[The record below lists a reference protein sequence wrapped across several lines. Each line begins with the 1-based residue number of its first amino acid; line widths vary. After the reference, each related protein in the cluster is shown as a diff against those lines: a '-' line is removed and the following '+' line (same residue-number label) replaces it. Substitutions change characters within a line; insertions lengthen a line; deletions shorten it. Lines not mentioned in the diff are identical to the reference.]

1 MQIFKKLIVC
11 GDSYQTPSSKE
22 RYLNTHWSQ
31 ILADKLGLELITLAH
46 PGRSDSVISLQIK
59 HAATY
64 DDALTVISP
73 GAGVRIEWCE
83 PEYLT
88 SNPIDHFSF
97 KTPSNEYPNAF
108 MNILPLSWC
117 RIDHPMER
125 VFLTNINPVFES
137 YKQRCMIYYSLQL
150 MKNRN
155 RKFLFFNSIPGK
167 KIPQEELLE
176 IIDVKNLVTKQQL
189 DIGEAYID
197 AFNASPE
204 VLDLDP
210 GYHTH
215 PEFQVKLA
223 NYVEK
228 RIQENAL

>member
-1 MQIFKKLIVC
+1 MHNFKKLIVC

-22 RYLNTHWSQ
+22 KYLGTHWSQ

-59 HAATY
+59 HAANH

-88 SNPIDHFSF
+88 SNPVDHFSF
-97 KTPSNEYPNAF
+97 KTSTNEYPNAF
-108 MNILPLSWC
+108 MNVLPLSWC
-117 RIDHPMER
+117 RLDHPMER
-125 VFLTNINPVFES
+125 VFLTNINPAFEE

-167 KIPQEELLE
+167 EIPDEELLE
-176 IIDVKNLVTKQQL
+176 TIDAKNLVTKEQFN
-189 DIGEAYID
+189 IGAEYINV
-197 AFNASPE
+197 FNAPIE
-204 VLDLDP
+204 VMDQDP

-223 NYVEK
+223 NYVEQ